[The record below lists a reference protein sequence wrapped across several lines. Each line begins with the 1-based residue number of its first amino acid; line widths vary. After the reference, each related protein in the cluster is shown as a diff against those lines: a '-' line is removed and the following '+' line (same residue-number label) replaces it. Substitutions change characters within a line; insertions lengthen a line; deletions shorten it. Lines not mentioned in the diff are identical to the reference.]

1 MSNQAITVWVCF
13 NADRMMKDQTN
24 HTICRLYDRIIKYIK
39 QVYLEIWHGKEWFCF
54 LLNLAPVFSP
64 IYLFSW
70 ACTYFYLFG
79 SLLICESLFLFMIVC
94 ENLFF
99 FVWAFDKLF
108 FSVKFKFLNLCENKA
123 AYEPHHLR
131 CTCYHQNMIMVF
143 SWLHMFQ
150 FYVFYYV
157 SFSPFVSDCCFIK

>member
-1 MSNQAITVWVCF
+1 MRNQGITVWVCF
-13 NADRMMKDQTN
+13 NADRMMKDQTS
-24 HTICRLYDRIIKYIK
+24 HTICRLYHRIIKYIK
-39 QVYLEIWHGKEWFCF
+39 QVYLEIWHGKEWLCF

-64 IYLFSW
+64 IYLFSL
-70 ACTYFYLFG
+70 ACTYFYLLG
-79 SLLICESLFLFMIVC
+79 SSYLRESLLIHDRLWKSVFL
-94 ENLFF
+94 
-99 FVWAFDKLF
+99 FVWAFERLF

-150 FYVFYYV
+150 FYVFYFV
-157 SFSPFVSDCCFIK
+157 SFSPFVSDCFFIK